1 MGTPMS
7 TAVFSRYTATCTAP
21 EARFLKGAEGQ
32 IVLFRGEWWRLH
44 VDEDF
49 RTVTLTPR
57 EADKGL
63 VTCLSVSRLIG
74 WLDFG
79 PVVVD

>member
-1 MGTPMS
+1 MS
-7 TAVFSRYTATCTAP
+7 TAVFSRYTATCTTP

-32 IVLFRGEWWRLH
+32 IILFRGKSWRLH
-44 VDEDF
+44 VDEESC
-49 RTVTLTPR
+49 TVTLAPGR
-57 EADKGL
+57 SDKGL
-63 VTCLSVSRLIG
+63 VPCLSVAHLIG